1 MRVSKWWQIFHFERT
16 NPLKSCPLPAAIT
29 YVEQNQVNHQQ
40 KPCIYLAMTFLF
52 SMVSVMVI
60 DLGQIK
66 HFFLQ
71 WMIPVSYLRFLYLSV
86 WSCEGQVLKA
96 WHLFPLQHFL
106 TWMLI
111 LEHLFLFSPRLYR
124 LHYWNKT
131 SQYWAVFGHPSVL
144 QCCWCLLNSWGRR
157 REAKVGVCHIFPG
170 QLPSAAHTFMNADRS
185 DEIPL
190 KITVRS
196 WPFDLICKFWIAL
209 H

>member
-1 MRVSKWWQIFHFERT
+1 MTRTLFIISSFVLQRIKPVIWVWNDMRVSKWWQIFHFERT

-111 LEHLFLFSPRLYR
+111 LEHLFLFSPACTASITET
-124 LHYWNKT
+124 K
-131 SQYWAVFGHPSVL
+131 
-144 QCCWCLLNSWGRR
+144 
-157 REAKVGVCHIFPG
+157 
-170 QLPSAAHTFMNADRS
+170 
-185 DEIPL
+185 PL
-190 KITVRS
+190 SIG
-196 WPFDLICKFWIAL
+196 PC
-209 H
+209 